1 MCRVAWRPAVRNQST
16 STSYCFASGES
27 AARPAARGVGCGGL
41 RQVAPACCAV
51 RASVQERAPATGGDN
66 CQPLGRGLDRPENQ
80 CNRTRGP
87 PYRSPY
93 PQTPLYLLNPTSSSP
108 THIVVSMWTP
118 PRLRHVHNH
127 HLYHFT
133 HPPRYLLLGQI
144 PSFLPSSLRGVV
156 IVWWVNILAMS
167 GHATGLGR
175 LCQIFPLLN
184 CKGDKIIRK
193 SRWQRFTC

>member
-66 CQPLGRGLDRPENQ
+66 CQPVGRGLDRPENQ

-93 PQTPLYLLNPTSSSP
+93 LPTPLYLLNPTSSSP

-133 HPPRYLLLGQI
+133 HPPRSLVKYLHSS
-144 PSFLPSSLRGVV
+144 PLPWGALSL
-156 IVWWVNILAMS
+156 S
-167 GHATGLGR
+167 GEWICLQCLVTPQVLPDFVKF
-175 LCQIFPLLN
+175 FP
-184 CKGDKIIRK
+184 CWTVK
-193 SRWQRFTC
+193 